1 LDAGRER
8 EEDAGADGT
17 RMRRIVFLLLVGSL
31 LAGCQTDQNGV
42 RVNLSEAV
50 RAYRESIDRK
60 PDRAQM
66 ERLVARLSAE
76 QLNDMGVI
84 YEREGR
90 LDRAE
95 WAYQHSVWRNPRFA
109 VAYVNLGNVLREQ
122 GKTEDA
128 LFRYRQAMSADRASF
143 DAANNFA
150 DLCAEKRVHLDE
162 ALGRL
167 KPVARNPG
175 PHRAYGLDTLGW
187 LYHLTGDDHQAAE
200 TLNAALDDPGAKD
213 TGLRLAIH
221 EHLAEV
227 YSAMGKQPAA
237 QAQQAAAEAIRR
249 QGGTSGR
256 PAG

>member
-1 LDAGRER
+1 MKRVLL
-8 EEDAGADGT
+8 
-17 RMRRIVFLLLVGSL
+17 ILLLGGL
-31 LAGCQTDQNGV
+31 LAGCQTDKKGV
-42 RVNLSEAV
+42 RINLTEAV
-50 RAYRESIDRK
+50 RAYRQGLDRK

-109 VAYVNLGNVLREQ
+109 VAYVNLGNVLRAQ

-128 LFRYRQAMSADRASF
+128 LFRYRQAMSTDRASF

-167 KPVARNPG
+167 KPVAQNPG
-175 PHRAYGLDTLGW
+175 PHRAYGLDTLGR
-187 LYHLTGDDHQAAE
+187 LYHLTGDDARAAE
-200 TLNAALDDPGAKD
+200 TLNAALADPGAKD
-213 TGLRLAIH
+213 TDLRLAIH
-221 EHLAEV
+221 EHLAAV
-227 YSAMGKQPAA
+227 YGAMGR
-237 QAQQAAAEAIRR
+237 QAEANSQQAAAQAIRKR
-249 QGGTSGR
+249 SGTSGQ

>member
-1 LDAGRER
+1 MDDGRDR
-8 EEDAGADGT
+8 EEGPGTAD
-17 RMRRIVFLLLVGSL
+17 RKMRRIIFLLLLGIL
-31 LAGCQTDQNGV
+31 LAGCQTDRKGV
-42 RVNLSEAV
+42 RINLTEAV
-50 RAYRESIDRK
+50 RAYRQGLDRK

-66 ERLVARLSAE
+66 ERLVASLSAE

-95 WAYQHSVWRNPRFA
+95 WAYQHSVWRSPRFA
-109 VAYVNLGNVLREQ
+109 VAYVNLGNVLRTQ

-167 KPVARNPG
+167 KSAAKNPG
-175 PHRAYGLDTLGW
+175 PHQAYGLDTLGW
-187 LYHLTGDDHQAAE
+187 LYHLTGDDARAAE
-200 TLNAALDDPGAKD
+200 TLNAALTNSGAKD

-221 EHLAEV
+221 EHLAAV
-227 YSAMGKQPAA
+227 YGAMGKQAAA
-237 QAQQAAAEAIRR
+237 QAQQEAVETIRK
-249 QGGTSGR
+249 QSGTSGH